1 MSLILSITIR
11 NIEVRK
17 MRGSLSPTLDD
28 AISWLR
34 VGGLPTE

>member
-17 MRGSLSPTLDD
+17 MRGSLRGTCYF
-28 AISWLR
+28 SW
-34 VGGLPTE
+34 EK